1 MTITPANHFDREHAR
16 EHVDRALDD
25 AVTHLSE
32 HFMEFDRALIQ
43 RLVRESYDKLK
54 EGALVHQ
61 HLVTLAEHRA
71 WLRLDDLRT
80 TRM

>member
-1 MTITPANHFDREHAR
+1 MTITPANHFDREAVH

-25 AVTHLSE
+25 AVTHLAE

-43 RLVRESYDKLK
+43 RMVRESYDALA
-54 EGALVHQ
+54 ERALVHQ

-80 TRM
+80 SHM

>member
-1 MTITPANHFDREHAR
+1 MTITPANHFDRESAH

-25 AVTHLSE
+25 AVTHLAE
-32 HFMEFDRALIQ
+32 HFIEFDRPLIQ
-43 RLVRESYDKLK
+43 RMVRESYEKL
-54 EGALVHQ
+54 AATAVVHQ

-80 TRM
+80 SRM